1 MAESLTLPDGTSRLR
16 CAHCGNLTRF
26 DVVRSSRSRE
36 FWHVSMA
43 GEAEV
48 EEAEVLAEVV
58 ESVTCRWCG
67 AADRIEIVPRP
78 EFGGPQSEGP
88 GDGGP

>member
-1 MAESLTLPDGTSRLR
+1 
-16 CAHCGNLTRF
+16 
-26 DVVRSSRSRE
+26 
-36 FWHVSMA
+36 MA
-43 GEAEV
+43 GDAEV
-48 EEAEVLAEVV
+48 EETEVLAEAV

-78 EFGGPQSEGP
+78 AFGGPQSEGP